1 MWRKLLGVGLFGVLA
16 TGCATQQE
24 QYHWGSYEQLVY
36 LMYAQ
41 PGESTPEVQ
50 IERLTRDRQKARKQG
65 KPIPP
70 GVNAHMGMM
79 YAALGNTGQAL
90 AAFEE
95 EKRLYPESRVFMDG
109 MIKRAQEAAKQ

>member
-1 MWRKLLGVGLFGVLA
+1 MKGTFWVVLLFVITA
-16 TGCATQQE
+16 TGCETQQQ
-24 QYHWGSYEQLVY
+24 QYHWGNYEQLVY

-50 IERLTRDRQKARKQG
+50 IERLTRDRQIAQQKG

-109 MIKRAQEAAKQ
+109 MIKRAKEAAR